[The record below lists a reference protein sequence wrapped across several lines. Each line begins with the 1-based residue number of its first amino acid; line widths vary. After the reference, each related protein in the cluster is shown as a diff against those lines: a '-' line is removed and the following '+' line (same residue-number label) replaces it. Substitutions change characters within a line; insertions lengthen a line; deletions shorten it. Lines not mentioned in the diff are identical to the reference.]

1 MRKVIFFLLAF
12 FLLASSTNTILAENS
27 YDKYLS
33 QQKATAQT
41 PSNLTTGS
49 DGNLYY
55 DTNSYNIFTAPLWVV
70 QPYVSFSYAFNVAT
84 IKNYRDQPYSNLDN
98 LNHGFNIGA
107 GVMINNNYG
116 FGMSFNYLTKNN
128 NYQLSTNNQIIVN
141 GVRVN
146 IMSLNFDALLKL
158 PFKFKEF
165 RTYFITGMNIVF
177 QNLEHNF
184 TGETVPVAAA
194 QMNKGKTSFGF
205 TLGLG
210 LEYKI
215 IEHLYFRFDF
225 RRVFVING
233 IVKGNGYWLG
243 NVGLVAQF

>member
-1 MRKVIFFLLAF
+1 MKKLVVFLFALFFIAL
-12 FLLASSTNTILAENS
+12 STDTILAENS

-33 QQKATAQT
+33 QQNNTTQT

-49 DGNLYY
+49 DGNMYY

-70 QPYVSFSYAFNVAT
+70 EPYVSFSYSFNLAK
-84 IKNYRDQPYSNLDN
+84 IKNYQGINYSALDN
-98 LNHGFNIGA
+98 LNHGFNVGA
-107 GVMINNNYG
+107 GFMINNNYG
-116 FGMSFNYLTKNN
+116 FGMSFTYLTKNN
-128 NYQLSTNNQIIVN
+128 KVMSASYDAI
-141 GVRVN
+141 RVN

-165 RTYFITGMNIVF
+165 RTYVITGMNIVF
-177 QNLEHNF
+177 QNLDHNF
-184 TGETVPVAAA
+184 TSETVPVAVA
-194 QMNKGKTSFGF
+194 QMNKGKTSFGL

>member
-1 MRKVIFFLLAF
+1 MRRIVFFLFVLFSIAT
-12 FLLASSTNTILAENS
+12 STNTILAENS
-27 YDKYLS
+27 YDKYLA
-33 QQKATAQT
+33 QQNTTAQSQT

-49 DGNLYY
+49 DGNMYY

-70 QPYVSFSYAFNVAT
+70 EPYVSFSYSFNLAK
-84 IKNYRDQPYSNLDN
+84 IKNYQNIPYSALDN
-98 LNHGFNIGA
+98 LNHGFNVGA
-107 GVMINNNYG
+107 GFMINNNYG
-116 FGMSFNYLTKNN
+116 FGMSFTYLTKNN
-128 NYQLSTNNQIIVN
+128 KVISTSYNAI
-141 GVRVN
+141 RVN

-165 RTYFITGMNIVF
+165 RTYVIAGMNIVF
-177 QNLEHNF
+177 QNLDHNF
-184 TGETVPVAAA
+184 TGETVPVATA

-243 NVGLVAQF
+243 NVGFVAQF

>member
-33 QQKATAQT
+33 QQNNTTQT

-70 QPYVSFSYAFNVAT
+70 EPYVSFSYSFNVAK
-84 IKNYRDQPYSNLDN
+84 IKDYGGINYSDLLDK
-98 LNHGFNIGA
+98 LNHGFNVG
-107 GVMINNNYG
+107 GGFMINNNYG
-116 FGMSFNYLTKNN
+116 FGMSFTYLTKNN
-128 NYQLSTNNQIIVN
+128 KVISNDASYNAI
-141 GVRVN
+141 RVN

-165 RTYFITGMNIVF
+165 RTYVITGMNIVF
-177 QNLEHNF
+177 QNLDHNF
-184 TGETVPVAAA
+184 TGVEVSPDVAKM
-194 QMNKGKTSFGF
+194 QGGKTSFGL

-225 RRVFVING
+225 RRVFVFNG
-233 IVKGNGYWLG
+233 IVKGGYWLG